1 MQADSALI
9 HLMYESLFDSFFFFF
24 NQTTKTKTQS
34 GNEGKE
40 GQGGKHPHLAKKP
53 EL

>member
-1 MQADSALI
+1 MNPFLT
-9 HLMYESLFDSFFFFF
+9 LFFFLQSNNK
-24 NQTTKTKTQS
+24 NQNTQS